1 MAAVQRIRLLPDRL
15 AIVRYEPSDPLDLEF
30 DAAGNGFFS
39 FIRTGNEV
47 SLVMDQKRVPRKAP
61 KKSTGWRLFEVEG
74 PFPFDAVGILAS
86 VTAPL
91 AVAGVSIFAL
101 ATFDTDYFLVQGRQ
115 LRRAVTALRKAG
127 HTVSGPGI

>member
-1 MAAVQRIRLLPDRL
+1 MAPAQRIRLLPDRV
-15 AIVRYEPSDPLDLEF
+15 AIVRYDPSDLIDIEF
-30 DAAGNGFFS
+30 DAASGFFS
-39 FIRTGNEV
+39 FIRTGKEV

-61 KKSTGWRLFEVEG
+61 KKSTGWRVFEIEG

-91 AVAGVSIFAL
+91 AGAGVSIFAL

-127 HTVSGPGI
+127 HKVSGPGI